1 MNGTISTQKGKLVSF
16 SIYNTMI
23 SLHLFLHLTILTVIY
38 LYLIA
43 KYCPLFLHL
52 TTITINFQTL
62 LLKIRE
68 LLWTLNNRELYML
81 EKLLCS
87 NEEPSGSITQ
97 STKSACQD
105 IPDLEEYVHNFYTG
119 YPNCKEFIVDFY
131 TVTRNT
137 GNNMDEIAN
146 DAVQALDES
155 SRGDQLPSKKREKS
169 RNGRKKKRT
178 TETEREDLNISSDGY
193 DNNVIGD
200 SAEKMQQS
208 DGESV
213 DERMQYEREPEASHY
228 IRRFLRDCDSISND
242 GNDDSPDLIVRND
255 VAILDVAGTS
265 TLNTEDVRNEESF
278 IASDLTKMFEEC
290 SDNMEIQ
297 QTQYLLN
304 QVTCENTIDNEAAH
318 ISENTFSE
326 PDSKKLISEA
336 NKTLSNLLLDSSE
349 CPNEISEQTDSGICT
364 VISSENTSLYDK
376 SPEEKKTF
384 ANEIQQEG
392 CGISDEEDTQEN
404 TSYSCSNMN
413 SPKKKDPSISENSC
427 VCGTKSVSKTP
438 TLDHSIE
445 VPDLHSNGDRES
457 VGKNIPRISSN
468 FNGTNEEFI
477 GVAYGNGQL
486 TLCDSNQS
494 TFQINY
500 SENWE
505 NLNLNIDASNSR
517 KEFWGDLKC
526 ENCPSTSRSIEKID
540 SKIERYTQDKTRRT
554 RDEKQ
559 RRRHQ
564 HKLDRNTHKAHN
576 KSGEKRHNL
585 QIMRATTSTESSR
598 SNSTDR
604 CLNARLTSIGASFH
618 LGQNTRQV
626 PNFGS
631 RSPHLSPRLHHFESR
646 GRCCCNLG
654 THCMNRHSPQS
665 RKLLHHR
672 RSKSEQI
679 ARMKRRDIEKRERYE
694 RDKYV
699 RLEHKR
705 KPGNGNNLM
714 NDGLGPRTDKSGL
727 VSEIA
732 TTPQNMVCHE
742 YQSAKDNNKHKST
755 RAMRLVNASTVSG
768 ISLNSHQSLNYKPD
782 QASSSSCSSCC
793 DSSSETSEFHSD
805 CQDDEEIALAMQA
818 AEIANRNQIRAK
830 FR

>member
-1 MNGTISTQKGKLVSF
+1 
-16 SIYNTMI
+16 
-23 SLHLFLHLTILTVIY
+23 
-38 LYLIA
+38 
-43 KYCPLFLHL
+43 
-52 TTITINFQTL
+52 
-62 LLKIRE
+62 
-68 LLWTLNNRELYML
+68 ML

-87 NEEPSGSITQ
+87 NEEPSGSITH
-97 STKSACQD
+97 STKSTCQD

-137 GNNMDEIAN
+137 GNNMDEVAS
-146 DAVQALDES
+146 DAVQSLDES
-155 SRGDQLPSKKREKS
+155 SRGDQLPSKKREQGRS
-169 RNGRKKKRT
+169 GRRKKRNA
-178 TETEREDLNISSDGY
+178 ETERENFNISSDEC
-193 DNNVIGD
+193 DSNVMCD

-213 DERMQYEREPEASHY
+213 GERMQYERELSDASRD
-228 IRRFLRDCDSISND
+228 IGQFLRDCDSISND
-242 GNDDSPDLIVRND
+242 GNDACASPDSMQND
-255 VAILDVAGTS
+255 VGTFVAVVAGTS
-265 TLNTEDVRNEESF
+265 ASNTFEDMQSEGSF
-278 IASDLTKMFEEC
+278 IAPDLTKMFETY
-290 SDNMEIQ
+290 SNNMEIPQ
-297 QTQYLLN
+297 MQYLFN
-304 QVTCENTIDNEAAH
+304 QVAHESTIDSEAH
-318 ISENTFSE
+318 MSENTLSD
-326 PDSKKLISEA
+326 PDAKKLISEA

-384 ANEIQQEG
+384 GNEIQQES
-392 CGISDEEDTQEN
+392 CGVSDEEDTQEN

-413 SPKKKDPSISENSC
+413 SPKKKNPAISENSC
-427 VCGTKSVSKTP
+427 VCGTKGVSKTP
-438 TLDHSIE
+438 TSDHSIE
-445 VPDLHSNGDRES
+445 VPGLHLNEDRES
-457 VGKNIPRISSN
+457 AGKNIPRISSN
-468 FNGTNEEFI
+468 FDGTNEEFI
-477 GVAYGNGQL
+477 GIAYGNGHV

-517 KEFWGDLKC
+517 KEFWDDLKC

-540 SKIERYTQDKTRRT
+540 SKIERYVQERVRKTK

-564 HKLDRNTHKAHN
+564 HKLDRNTHKTH
-576 KSGEKRHNL
+576 SRLGEKRHNL
-585 QIMRATTSTESSR
+585 HIIRVATSTESSR

-604 CLNARLTSIGASFH
+604 CLNARLSNFGAGLH
-618 LGQNTRQV
+618 LGQSTRQM

-631 RSPHLSPRLHHFESR
+631 RSPHISPRLHHFESR
-646 GRCCCNLG
+646 EQCCCNLG
-654 THCMNRHSPQS
+654 KHCVNKHPSPQS
-665 RKLLHHR
+665 RKLLDHR
-672 RSKSEQI
+672 RSKSDHI
-679 ARMKRRDIEKRERYE
+679 ARMKGRDAEKRERYE
-694 RDKYV
+694 RDKYA
-699 RLEHKR
+699 RLEHSKR
-705 KPGNGNNLM
+705 KSESNLM

-727 VSEIA
+727 VNEIA
-732 TTPQNMVCHE
+732 TTPQNVVCQE
-742 YQSAKDNNKHKST
+742 YQSAKDINTHRSA
-755 RAMRLVNASTVSG
+755 RVRLVNASTVSG
-768 ISLNSHQSLNYKPD
+768 VSYLNPHQSLSYKPD
-782 QASSSSCSSCC
+782 VASSSSCSNYC

>member
-1 MNGTISTQKGKLVSF
+1 
-16 SIYNTMI
+16 
-23 SLHLFLHLTILTVIY
+23 
-38 LYLIA
+38 
-43 KYCPLFLHL
+43 
-52 TTITINFQTL
+52 
-62 LLKIRE
+62 
-68 LLWTLNNRELYML
+68 ML

-87 NEEPSGSITQ
+87 NEEPSGSITH
-97 STKSACQD
+97 STQSACQD

-137 GNNMDEIAN
+137 GNNMDEVAS
-146 DAVQALDES
+146 DAVQSLDES
-155 SRGDQLPSKKREKS
+155 SRGNRLPSKKREQGRS
-169 RNGRKKKRT
+169 GRKKKRNV
-178 TETEREDLNISSDGY
+178 EIEHDDLNISSDGC
-193 DNNVIGD
+193 DNNVICDG
-200 SAEKMQQS
+200 AEKMQQS

-213 DERMQYEREPEASHY
+213 GEQMQYEQELSDASRD
-228 IRRFLRDCDSISND
+228 IGQFLHDYDSISND
-242 GNDDSPDLIVRND
+242 GNNASESPDLMERND
-255 VAILDVAGTS
+255 VVTLDVIAGTS
-265 TLNTEDVRNEESF
+265 ASNTVEDTRNEENF
-278 IASDLTKMFEEC
+278 TPDLTKMFERC
-290 SDNMEIQ
+290 SDNMEIP

-304 QVTCENTIDNEAAH
+304 QVVRENTMDSEIAH
-318 ISENTFSE
+318 IVENTSPD

-336 NKTLSNLLLDSSE
+336 NKTLSNLLLDSNE
-349 CPNEISEQTDSGICT
+349 CPNEISEQTDSGIYT

-392 CGISDEEDTQEN
+392 CGVSDEEDTQEN

-413 SPKKKDPSISENSC
+413 SPKKKNPAISENSC
-427 VCGTKSVSKTP
+427 VCGTKNTSKTP
-438 TLDHSIE
+438 ILDHSIE
-445 VPDLHSNGDRES
+445 VSGLHSNEDREAS
-457 VGKNIPRISSN
+457 KNIPRISSN
-468 FNGTNEEFI
+468 FDGTNEEFI

-505 NLNLNIDASNSR
+505 NLNLNIDASSSR

-540 SKIERYTQDKTRRT
+540 SKIERYTQDKITTRKT
-554 RDEKQ
+554 LHEKQ

-564 HKLDRNTHKAHN
+564 HRLDRNTHKIHSR
-576 KSGEKRHNL
+576 SGEKRHNL
-585 QIMRATTSTESSR
+585 QIMRAATSTESSR

-604 CLNARLTSIGASFH
+604 CLNTRLSFGTSLH
-618 LGQNTRQV
+618 LGQSTRQM

-631 RSPHLSPRLHHFESR
+631 RSPHISPRLHHFESR
-646 GRCCCNLG
+646 GQCCCNLG
-654 THCMNRHSPQS
+654 THCTNRHSLSQS
-665 RKLLHHR
+665 RKLLDHR

-679 ARMKRRDIEKRERYE
+679 ARMKRRDVEKRERYE
-694 RDKYV
+694 RDKYA
-699 RLEHKR
+699 RLEHSKR
-705 KPGNGNNLM
+705 KSGNGSNLM

-727 VSEIA
+727 ATEIA
-732 TTPQNMVCHE
+732 TTPHNVICHE
-742 YQSAKDNNKHKST
+742 YHSAKDNKTHRSA
-755 RAMRLVNASTVSG
+755 RAMRLVNASVSC
-768 ISLNSHQSLNYKPD
+768 LHPHQSLNYKPD
-782 QASSSSCSSCC
+782 VASSSSCSSCC